1 MVDRSAERCL
11 SDRLVSS
18 PQPVPEASNGHLHLL
33 QGPLDHPL
41 VRPRRPVVNAAP
53 GTIRAAL
60 QHRHF
65 RRLLVGLA
73 VSQAGDWLYNV
84 ALLAFVYERTH
95 SAGWIAATTVAR
107 VLPVVVLG
115 PLGGALAD
123 RYDRRVVMILS
134 DLVRALLML
143 ALAGVATSGLPV
155 IAAPLLAALATAAAV
170 PYPPCAAATTPRLVP
185 GPVLPGANAA
195 RSAVGMAAIAGG
207 PVVGAALLLL
217 GSTTTAFLVN
227 AATFALSALAIASIP
242 AGAAFR
248 PGRSAVDR
256 QSLLSDVVL
265 GVRAL
270 RAHPVAMRLVG
281 ADIVCSVIYGMQTVL
296 LLLLGRHVG
305 LGDAGYGWLLA
316 GTGAG
321 GVLGTTLSGRAA
333 GSTRPRAVL
342 VAALL
347 TVATAGTLM
356 AVTSSLRLLMTGAML
371 VGAGAVIV
379 EVLTETTLQ
388 RDLNEDVFARAYG
401 IAFPASI
408 GGIVIGSL
416 IAAPLVAVVGLTGA
430 LLTIAVLAGGYATVV
445 ARTRTT
451 AERFSAPATQP
462 ASS

>member
-1 MVDRSAERCL
+1 
-11 SDRLVSS
+11 
-18 PQPVPEASNGHLHLL
+18 
-33 QGPLDHPL
+33 
-41 VRPRRPVVNAAP
+41 VNATP

-123 RYDRRVVMILS
+123 RYDRRAVMIAS
-134 DLVRALLML
+134 DLARAVLML

-155 IAAPLLAALATAAAV
+155 VLAPLLAALATAAAV
-170 PYPPCAAATTPRLVP
+170 PYPPCTAATTPRLVP
-185 GPVLPGANAA
+185 GPDLPGANAA
-195 RSAVGMAAIAGG
+195 RSAVGMAAIAVG

-227 AATFALSALAIASIP
+227 AATFGLSALAIASIP

-248 PGRSAVDR
+248 PGRIPADQ
-256 QSLLSDVVL
+256 QSLLSDVAL
-265 GVRAL
+265 GVRVLRTHPIAL
-270 RAHPVAMRLVG
+270 RLVG

-296 LLLLGRHVG
+296 LLLLGRHLG

-356 AVTSSLRLLMTGAML
+356 AVTSSLPLLMAGAVL
-371 VGAGAVIV
+371 TGAGAVIV

-388 RDLNEDVFARAYG
+388 RDLDEDVFARAYG

-416 IAAPLVAVVGLTGA
+416 IAAPLVAVFGLTGA

-445 ARTRTT
+445 ARTATT
-451 AERFSAPATQP
+451 AALSGTPATQP
-462 ASS
+462 ASR

>member
-1 MVDRSAERCL
+1 M
-11 SDRLVSS
+11 
-18 PQPVPEASNGHLHLL
+18 
-33 QGPLDHPL
+33 
-41 VRPRRPVVNAAP
+41 NAAP

-60 QHRHF
+60 RHRDF
-65 RRLLVGLA
+65 GRLLLGLA

-95 SAGWIAATTVAR
+95 STGWVAATTVAR
-107 VLPVVVLG
+107 VLPIVVLG

-123 RYDRRVVMILS
+123 RYDRRAVMISS
-134 DLVRALLML
+134 DLLRAALML
-143 ALAGVATSGLPV
+143 ALAGVATIGLPTAIV
-155 IAAPLLAALATAAAV
+155 PVLAGLATAAAV

-185 GPVLPGANAA
+185 GPDLPGANAA
-195 RSAVGMAAIAGG
+195 RSAVGMVAIAGG
-207 PVVGAALLLL
+207 PVVGATLLLL
-217 GSTTTAFLVN
+217 GSPTTAFLVN
-227 AATFALSALAIASIP
+227 AATFGLSALAVASIP

-248 PGRSAVDR
+248 PGRVSEDR
-256 QSLLSDVVL
+256 QSVLADIVL

-270 RAHPVAMRLVG
+270 QAHPVAVRLVG

-296 LLLLGRHVG
+296 LLLLARHLG

-333 GSTRPRAVL
+333 GNTRPRAML

-347 TVATAGTLM
+347 VVAAAGTLT
-356 AVTSSLRLLMTGAML
+356 AVTPTLPLLLAWAVL
-371 VGAGAVIV
+371 AGAGAVIV

-388 RDLNEDVFARAYG
+388 RDLAEDVFARAYG

-416 IAAPLVAVVGLTGA
+416 AAAPLVALFGLTGA
-430 LLTIAVLAGGYATVV
+430 LLSIAVLAGGYAAVV
-445 ARTRTT
+445 ARAKT
-451 AERFSAPATQP
+451 AAALPGPPAAELVVQ
-462 ASS
+462 

>member
-1 MVDRSAERCL
+1 
-11 SDRLVSS
+11 
-18 PQPVPEASNGHLHLL
+18 
-33 QGPLDHPL
+33 
-41 VRPRRPVVNAAP
+41 VNAAP

-60 QHRHF
+60 RHRDF
-65 RRLLVGLA
+65 RQLLVGLA

-95 SAGWIAATTVAR
+95 SAGWVAATTAAR
-107 VLPVVVLG
+107 VLPIVVLG

-123 RYDRRVVMILS
+123 RCDRRTVMITA
-134 DLVRALLML
+134 DLLRAGLML
-143 ALAGVATSGLPV
+143 ALAGVAAAGLPIV
-155 IAAPLLAALATAAAV
+155 AVPVLAALATAAAV

-185 GPVLPGANAA
+185 ALDLPGANAA

-207 PVVGAALLLL
+207 PLVGATLLLL
-217 GSTTTAFLVN
+217 GTATTAFLVN
-227 AATFALSALAIASIP
+227 AATFLLSALAVASIP
-242 AGAAFR
+242 GGAAFR
-248 PGRSAVDR
+248 PGRVPGDR
-256 QSLLSDVVL
+256 QSLLADVVL

-270 RAHPVAMRLVG
+270 QAHPVAVRLVG

-296 LLLLGRHVG
+296 LLLLTRHLG
-305 LGDAGYGWLLA
+305 LGNAGYGWLLA

-333 GSTRPRAVL
+333 ANTRPRAML

-347 TVATAGTLM
+347 AVAAAGTLT
-356 AVTSSLRLLMTGAML
+356 AITPTLPLLLAWAL
-371 VGAGAVIV
+371 LAGAGAVIV

-388 RDLNEDVFARAYG
+388 RDLDEDVFARAYG

-416 IAAPLVAVVGLTGA
+416 IAAPLVALFGLTGA

-445 ARTRTT
+445 ARAKAAAAPP
-451 AERFSAPATQP
+451 AEPVTQL
-462 ASS
+462 ARR